1 MQAPLCMNN
10 VVGEEIQRQD
20 RQDCQDDD
28 KKKVMEILQGNIKI
42 FMNKKISY
50 PYIQRLEKIALSW
63 KIGLLH
69 LKHC

>member
-28 KKKVMEILQGNIKI
+28 KKKVMEILQSVSEGRNSEVSLFIWLFI
-42 FMNKKISY
+42 
-50 PYIQRLEKIALSW
+50 LEW
-63 KIGLLH
+63 
-69 LKHC
+69 